1 MIYVISDTGAI
12 TKMIVHKIIEGENM
26 IKYSDL
32 MDYLIKMKLEKEYS
46 IAKRNRCFFA
56 KYLSSRRRVMK
67 SETKRA

>member
-1 MIYVISDTGAI
+1 MTSDTRTI
-12 TKMIVHKIIEGENM
+12 TKMIIQKIIEGENI
-26 IKYSDL
+26 IKYFDL

-56 KYLSSRRRVMK
+56 KYLSSRRRVIK